1 MIHVGLIGAGN
12 ISVTHARAIAEIP
25 GAAVAAVYSRTRAN
39 AEGLAAEHQARAFD
53 ALDAFLEHRPL
64 DLVIVGSPSGLHA
77 DHAIAAAQRGLH
89 VLVEKPIDVT
99 SARADALV
107 AEASRAGVTLGV
119 IFQDRFK
126 ADIARLKSIVDE
138 GRLGKPILATASVKW
153 YRPPSYYA
161 ASDWRGT
168 RALDGGGALM
178 NQGVHTVD
186 LLLWLF
192 GPVRRVSGKVATQ
205 LHTIDVEDTAVAVLE
220 FANGAIG
227 TIEAT
232 TAAYPGYARR
242 VELTGSNGTAT
253 LEGDT
258 LVSVDVCDDSGLSR
272 RSASAFARSVDA
284 ALRRDKPDNA
294 ASPVVSD
301 VSAHRAV
308 IEDFMRAIQNGGR
321 PSCDGREGR
330 RSVDVIEAIYQASRT
345 GAPVDVAGC
354 EGRP

>member
-12 ISVTHARAIAEIP
+12 ISGTHARAVGEIP
-25 GAAVAAVYSRTRAN
+25 GAAVAAVYSRTRAH
-39 AEGLAAEHQARAFD
+39 AEKLAAEHQARAYDTLD
-53 ALDAFLEHRPL
+53 ALLDHRPL

-77 DHAIAAAQRGLH
+77 NHAIAAAQRGLH

-107 AEASRAGVTLGV
+107 AEAARAGVTLGV

-126 ADIARLKSIVDE
+126 PDIAQLKSLVDE
-138 GRLGKPILATASVKW
+138 GRLGKPVLASASVKW

-161 ASDWRGT
+161 TSDWRGT
-168 RALDGGGALM
+168 RALDGGGALI

-192 GPVRRVSGKVATQ
+192 GPVRRVSGRAATE
-205 LHTIDVEDTAVAVLE
+205 LHAIEVEDTAVAVLE
-220 FANGAIG
+220 FANGAVG

-232 TAAYPGYARR
+232 TAAYPGYPRR
-242 VELTGSNGTAT
+242 LELTGSNGTAT
-253 LEGDT
+253 LEGDA
-258 LVSVDVCDDSGLSR
+258 LVALDVRDGSDLSR
-272 RSASAFARSVDA
+272 RSADLSGRAPAE
-284 ALRRDKPDNA
+284 NA

-308 IEDFMRAIQNGGR
+308 IEDFIRALQTGGK
-321 PSCDGREGR
+321 PCCDGRDGR

-345 GAPVDVAGC
+345 GAPVDVVGC

>member
-12 ISVTHARAIAEIP
+12 ISVTHARAVAAIP
-25 GAAVAAVYSRTRAN
+25 DAAVAAVYSRTRAN
-39 AEGLAAEHQARAFD
+39 AERLAAEHRARAFD
-53 ALDAFLEHRPL
+53 TLDAFLEHRPL
-64 DLVIVGSPSGLHA
+64 DLVIVGSPSGVHA
-77 DHAIAAAQRGLH
+77 DHAIAAARRGLH

-99 SARADALV
+99 SARADAMV
-107 AEASRAGVTLGV
+107 AEAARAGVRLGV

-126 ADIARLKSIVDE
+126 PDVVRLKSLVDE
-138 GRLGKPILATASVKW
+138 GQLGTPILATASVKW

-161 ASDWRGT
+161 GSDWRGT

-186 LLLWLF
+186 LLLWLV
-192 GPVRRVSGKVATQ
+192 GPVWRVSGKVATQ
-205 LHTIDVEDTAVAVLE
+205 LHKIGVEDTAVAILE

-253 LEGDT
+253 LEGDA
-258 LVSVDVCDDSGLSR
+258 LVAVDLRGVADLSQ
-272 RSASAFARSVDA
+272 RSAASNDRA
-284 ALRRDKPDNA
+284 KPENA

-308 IEDFMRAIQNGGR
+308 IEDFVGAIREGR
-321 PSCDGREGR
+321 KPCCDGAEGR
-330 RSVDVIEAIYQASRT
+330 RSVEVIEAIYRSSEE
-345 GAPVDVAGC
+345 GHPV
-354 EGRP
+354 EPIGRL

>member
-12 ISVTHARAIAEIP
+12 ISVTHARAI
-25 GAAVAAVYSRTRAN
+25 AAVAAVYSRTRAN

-64 DLVIVGSPSGLHA
+64 DLVIVGSPSGVHA
-77 DHAIAAAQRGLH
+77 DHAIAAARRGLH

-126 ADIARLKSIVDE
+126 PDVVRLKSLVDE
-138 GRLGKPILATASVKW
+138 GQLGTPILATASVKW

-161 ASDWRGT
+161 GSDWRGT

-186 LLLWLF
+186 LLLWLV
-192 GPVRRVSGKVATQ
+192 GPVWRVSGKVATQ
-205 LHTIDVEDTAVAVLE
+205 LHKIGVEDTAVAILE

-253 LEGDT
+253 LEGDA
-258 LVSVDVCDDSGLSR
+258 LVAVDLRGASDLS
-272 RSASAFARSVDA
+272 RSASAFAQSIDP
-284 ALRRDKPDNA
+284 ALRREKAENA

-308 IEDFMRAIQNGGR
+308 IEDFVGAIREGR
-321 PSCDGREGR
+321 KPCCDGAEGR
-330 RSVDVIEAIYQASRT
+330 RSVEVIEAIYRSSEEGHPVEPT
-345 GAPVDVAGC
+345 G
-354 EGRP
+354 RL

>member
-1 MIHVGLIGAGN
+1 
-12 ISVTHARAIAEIP
+12 
-25 GAAVAAVYSRTRAN
+25 
-39 AEGLAAEHQARAFD
+39 
-53 ALDAFLEHRPL
+53 
-64 DLVIVGSPSGLHA
+64 
-77 DHAIAAAQRGLH
+77 
-89 VLVEKPIDVT
+89 
-99 SARADALV
+99 
-107 AEASRAGVTLGV
+107 
-119 IFQDRFK
+119 
-126 ADIARLKSIVDE
+126 
-138 GRLGKPILATASVKW
+138 VKW

-161 ASDWRGT
+161 SSDWRGT

-192 GPVRRVSGKVATQ
+192 GPVRRASGRVATQ
-205 LHTIDVEDTAVAVLE
+205 LHTIEVEDTAVAVLE
-220 FANGAIG
+220 FANGAVG

-232 TAAYPGYARR
+232 TAAYPGYPRR

-258 LVSVDVCDDSGLSR
+258 LVAVDVR
-272 RSASAFARSVDA
+272 DA
-284 ALRRDKPDNA
+284 AGISPPIAASDRPKAENA

-308 IEDFMRAIQNGGR
+308 IEDFMRAMQNGGR
-321 PSCDGREGR
+321 PCCDGREGR

>member
-1 MIHVGLIGAGN
+1 MIHVGLVGAGN
-12 ISVTHARAIAEIP
+12 ISGTHARAVEEIP
-25 GAAVAAVYSRTRAN
+25 GAAVAAVYSRTRAH
-39 AEGLAAEHQARAFD
+39 AEKLAAEHQARAYD
-53 ALDAFLEHRPL
+53 ALDAFLDHRPL

-77 DHAIAAAQRGLH
+77 DHAIVAVQRGLH

-126 ADIARLKSIVDE
+126 PDIVRLKSVVDE

-161 ASDWRGT
+161 GTDWRGT
-168 RALDGGGALM
+168 RGLDGGGALM

-192 GPVRRVSGKVATQ
+192 GPVRRVSGRVATQ
-205 LHTIDVEDTAVAVLE
+205 LHAIDVEDTAVAVLE

-253 LEGDT
+253 LEGDA
-258 LVSVDVCDDSGLSR
+258 LVAVDLSGASDLSR
-272 RSASAFARSVDA
+272 RSAASSDRAKAE
-284 ALRRDKPDNA
+284 NA

-308 IEDFMRAIQNGGR
+308 IEDFVGAIR
-321 PSCDGREGR
+321 ERRKPCCDGAEGR
-330 RSVDVIEAIYQASRT
+330 RSVEVIEAIYRSSEEGHPVEPT
-345 GAPVDVAGC
+345 G
-354 EGRP
+354 RL

>member
-12 ISVTHARAIAEIP
+12 ISGTHARAVGEIS
-25 GAAVAAVYSRTRAN
+25 GAAVVAVYSRTRAH
-39 AEGLAAEHQARAFD
+39 AEKLAGEHQARAYD

-126 ADIARLKSIVDE
+126 PDIARLKSIVDE
-138 GRLGKPILATASVKW
+138 GRLGKPILANASVKW

-205 LHTIDVEDTAVAVLE
+205 LHAIDVEDTAVAVLE

-232 TAAYPGYARR
+232 TGAYPGYARR

-253 LEGDT
+253 LEGDE
-258 LVSVDVCDDSGLSR
+258 LVALDVVDSTQDLS
-272 RSASAFARSVDA
+272 RSASARTTEG
-284 ALRRDKPDNA
+284 ALRRDKPAENA

-308 IEDFMRAIQNGGR
+308 IEDFIRAMQSGGR
-321 PSCDGREGR
+321 PCCDGREGR

-345 GAPVDVAGC
+345 GAPVDVVGC
-354 EGRP
+354 EGHP

>member
-12 ISVTHARAIAEIP
+12 ISGTHARAVEEIP
-25 GAAVAAVYSRTRAN
+25 GAVVAAVYSRTRAH
-39 AEGLAAEHQARAFD
+39 AEKLAGEHQARAYD

-64 DLVIVGSPSGLHA
+64 DLVIVGSPSGVHA

-107 AEASRAGVTLGV
+107 AEASRSGVTLGV

-126 ADIARLKSIVDE
+126 PDVARLKSLVDE
-138 GRLGKPILATASVKW
+138 GRLGTPILATASVKW

-192 GPVRRVSGKVATQ
+192 GPVRRVSGRVATQ
-205 LHTIDVEDTAVAVLE
+205 LHAIDVEDTAVAVLE
-220 FANGAIG
+220 FANGAVG

-242 VELTGSNGTAT
+242 VELTGSNGTAI
-253 LEGDT
+253 LEGDD
-258 LVSVDVCDDSGLSR
+258 LVALDVVGASQELSR
-272 RSASAFARSVDA
+272 RSPASGRAKAE
-284 ALRRDKPDNA
+284 NA

-301 VSAHRAV
+301 VSAHRAA
-308 IEDFMRAIQNGGR
+308 IEDFMAAVQNGGR
-321 PSCDGREGR
+321 PACDGREGR

-345 GAPVDVAGC
+345 GAPVDVVGC

>member
-12 ISVTHARAIAEIP
+12 ISVTHARAVTEIP

-39 AEGLAAEHQARAFD
+39 AEALAAEHQARAFD
-53 ALDAFLEHRPL
+53 ALDAFLDHRPL
-64 DLVIVGSPSGLHA
+64 DLVIVGSPSGVHA
-77 DHAIAAAQRGLH
+77 DHAIAAARRGLH

-126 ADIARLKSIVDE
+126 PDIVRLKTLVDE
-138 GRLGKPILATASVKW
+138 GRLGTPILATASVKW

-161 ASDWRGT
+161 GSDWRGT

-178 NQGVHTVD
+178 NQGVRTVD

-205 LHTIDVEDTAVAVLE
+205 LHKIGVEDTAVAILE

-242 VELTGSNGTAT
+242 VELTGSNGTVT

-258 LVSVDVCDDSGLSR
+258 LVAVGVRDD
-272 RSASAFARSVDA
+272 SAFARA
-284 ALRRDKPDNA
+284 EPGALRRDTAPENA

-345 GAPVDVAGC
+345 GAPVDVVGC

>member
-12 ISVTHARAIAEIP
+12 ISGTHARAVGEIP
-25 GAAVAAVYSRTRAN
+25 GAAVAAVYSRTHAH
-39 AEGLAAEHQARAFD
+39 AEALAAQYQARAFD

-64 DLVIVGSPSGLHA
+64 DLVIVGSPSGVHA
-77 DHAIAAAQRGLH
+77 DQAIAAARRGLH

-126 ADIARLKSIVDE
+126 PDIVRLKSLVDE

-161 ASDWRGT
+161 TSDWRGT
-168 RALDGGGALM
+168 RALDGGGALI

-192 GPVRRVSGKVATQ
+192 GPVRRVSGRLATQ
-205 LHTIDVEDTAVAVLE
+205 LHKIEVEDTAVAVLE
-220 FANGAIG
+220 FANGAVG

-232 TAAYPGYARR
+232 TAAYPGYPRR

-258 LVSVDVCDDSGLSR
+258 LVAFDV
-272 RSASAFARSVDA
+272 SASAHTIDVAR
-284 ALRRDKPDNA
+284 RRDRPPENA

-308 IEDFMRAIQNGGR
+308 IEDFMRAVQNGGR
-321 PSCDGREGR
+321 PCCDGREGR

>member
-12 ISVTHARAIAEIP
+12 ISVTHARAVAEIP

-39 AEGLAAEHQARAFD
+39 AEALAAEHQARAFD

-64 DLVIVGSPSGLHA
+64 DLVIVGSPSGVHA
-77 DHAIAAAQRGLH
+77 DHAIAAARRGLH

-126 ADIARLKSIVDE
+126 PDVMQLKSLVDE
-138 GRLGKPILATASVKW
+138 GRLGTPILATASVKW

-161 ASDWRGT
+161 GSDWRGT

-192 GPVRRVSGKVATQ
+192 GPVCRVSGKVATQ
-205 LHTIDVEDTAVAVLE
+205 LHKIGVEDTAVAILE

-253 LEGDT
+253 LEGDA
-258 LVSVDVCDDSGLSR
+258 LVAVDLRGASDLSR
-272 RSASAFARSVDA
+272 RSAASSDRTKAE
-284 ALRRDKPDNA
+284 NA

-308 IEDFMRAIQNGGR
+308 IEDFVGAIREGR
-321 PSCDGREGR
+321 KPCCDGAEGR
-330 RSVDVIEAIYQASRT
+330 RSVEVIEAIYRSSEEGHPVEPT
-345 GAPVDVAGC
+345 G
-354 EGRP
+354 RL

>member
-12 ISVTHARAIAEIP
+12 ISVTHARAVAEIP

-64 DLVIVGSPSGLHA
+64 DLVIVGSPSGVHA
-77 DHAIAAAQRGLH
+77 DHAIAAARRGLH

-126 ADIARLKSIVDE
+126 PDVVRLKSLVDE
-138 GRLGKPILATASVKW
+138 GRLGTPILATASVKW

-161 ASDWRGT
+161 GSDWRGT

-192 GPVRRVSGKVATQ
+192 GPVWRVSGKVATQ
-205 LHTIDVEDTAVAVLE
+205 LHKIGVEDTAVAILE

-242 VELTGSNGTAT
+242 VELTGSNGTVT
-253 LEGDT
+253 LEGDA
-258 LVSVDVCDDSGLSR
+258 LVALDLLEASDLSR
-272 RSASAFARSVDA
+272 RGASAFAQPVDA

-308 IEDFMRAIQNGGR
+308 IEDFVGAIR
-321 PSCDGREGR
+321 ERRKPCCDGAEGR
-330 RSVDVIEAIYQASRT
+330 RSVEVIEAIYRSSEEGHPVEPT
-345 GAPVDVAGC
+345 G
-354 EGRP
+354 RL

>member
-12 ISVTHARAIAEIP
+12 ISVTHARAITEIP

-64 DLVIVGSPSGLHA
+64 DLVIVGSPSGVHA
-77 DHAIAAAQRGLH
+77 DHAIAAARRGLH

-126 ADIARLKSIVDE
+126 PDVVRLKSLVDE
-138 GRLGKPILATASVKW
+138 GRLGTPILATASVKW

-161 ASDWRGT
+161 GSDWRGT

-192 GPVRRVSGKVATQ
+192 GPVWRVSGKVATQ
-205 LHTIDVEDTAVAVLE
+205 LHKIGVEDTAVAILE

-253 LEGDT
+253 LEGDA
-258 LVSVDVCDDSGLSR
+258 LVAVDLRGAPDLSH
-272 RSASAFARSVDA
+272 RSAASNDRA
-284 ALRRDKPDNA
+284 KPENA

-308 IEDFMRAIQNGGR
+308 IEDFVGAIR
-321 PSCDGREGR
+321 ERRKPCCDGAEGR
-330 RSVDVIEAIYQASRT
+330 RSVEVIEAIYRSSEEGHPVEPT
-345 GAPVDVAGC
+345 G
-354 EGRP
+354 RL